1 MFRPISITA
10 VLNGWVVTV
19 GCQTVVYQE
28 RNQLVSD
35 IDAYLKDPD
44 ATELRFLKSSVNQ
57 LHTANGPLQPPQ
69 TPQMA
74 GGGASMS
81 ESEYRRRER
90 EMVAHTANLLQGKD
104 RG

>member
-1 MFRPISITA
+1 MFRPVSIAA
-10 VLNGWVVTV
+10 VLNGWIVTV

-35 IDAYLKDPD
+35 LDAYLKDPT
-44 ATELRFLKSSVNQ
+44 ATEERFLKASVNQ
-57 LHTANGPLQPPQ
+57 GQLGASTLQPPS
-69 TPQMA
+69 MSE
-74 GGGASMS
+74 GASTMS

-90 EMVAHTANLLQGKD
+90 EMVASTANALSPRKD